1 MALGDLTRQIAKEAL
16 LSATSPAPKEAPA
29 AASAPGENLG
39 ATIFSQ
45 IQAMQ
50 KALKEDE
57 ELMVWFSSGAERIRV
72 MEIFLPSRQIAVLTG
87 PDSERSLT
95 RVISPVAALQLVC
108 KVART
113 PAGVKPVRVNLVTPK
128 A

>member
-16 LSATSPAPKEAPA
+16 LSAAAPAPKEQPSSTA
-29 AASAPGENLG
+29 AENLG

-50 KALKEDE
+50 KALKDDE
-57 ELMVWFSSGAERIRV
+57 ELVVVFAAGAERIRV
-72 MEIFLPSRQIAVLTG
+72 MEIFLPSRQVAVLTG
-87 PDSERSLT
+87 LDPERVLA
-95 RVISPVAALQLVC
+95 RVVSPVAALQLVC
-108 KVART
+108 KVAKV
-113 PAGVKPVRVNLVTPK
+113 PAGVKPARVNLVTPK

>member
-16 LSATSPAPKEAPA
+16 LSATAPAPKEPAAPA
-29 AASAPGENLG
+29 GAENLG
-39 ATIFSQ
+39 AIIFGQ

-57 ELMVWFSSGAERIRV
+57 ELVVWFGSGAERLRV

-87 PDSERSLT
+87 ADVERSLT
-95 RVISPVAALQLVC
+95 RVISPVAALQLTC
-108 KVART
+108 KVGKVA
-113 PAGVKPVRVNLVTPK
+113 PGAKPMRVNLVTPK
-128 A
+128 S

>member
-16 LSATSPAPKEAPA
+16 LSAASPAPKEQPAPPV
-29 AASAPGENLG
+29 APENLG
-39 ATIFSQ
+39 AIIFAQ

-57 ELMVWFSSGAERIRV
+57 EMVLSFGNGTDRIRV
-72 MEIFLPSRQIAVLTG
+72 MEIFMPSKQIAVLTG
-87 PDSERSLT
+87 PDPDRNLV
-95 RVISPVAALQLVC
+95 RVISAVGALQLVC
-108 KVART
+108 KVIKV
-113 PAGVKPVRVNLVTPK
+113 PAGAKPVRVNLVAPK

>member
-16 LSATSPAPKEAPA
+16 LSAAAPAPKEPPA
-29 AASAPGENLG
+29 ASPQSENLG
-39 ATIFSQ
+39 AVIFSQ

-57 ELMVWFSSGAERIRV
+57 ELVVWFSTGSERIRV
-72 MEIFLPSRQIAVLTG
+72 VEIFLPSRQVAVLTG
-87 PDSERSLT
+87 PDSDRSLT
-95 RVISPVAALQLVC
+95 RIISPISALQLIC

-113 PAGVKPVRVNLVTPK
+113 SAGVKPARVNLVTAK
-128 A
+128 

>member
-1 MALGDLTRQIAKEAL
+1 MALGDFTRQIAKEAL
-16 LSATSPAPKEAPA
+16 LSATAPAPKEQPA
-29 AASAPGENLG
+29 AGAAENLG

-57 ELMVWFSSGAERIRV
+57 ELVVLFGNGAERIRV

-87 PDSERSLT
+87 PDADRSLT

-108 KVART
+108 KVAKA
-113 PAGVKPVRVNLVTPK
+113 PAGAKPVRVNLVTPK
-128 A
+128 S

>member
-1 MALGDLTRQIAKEAL
+1 MALGDFTRQIAKEAL
-16 LSATSPAPKEAPA
+16 LSATAPAPKEQPA
-29 AASAPGENLG
+29 AGAAENLG

-57 ELMVWFSSGAERIRV
+57 ELVVLFGNGAERIRV
-72 MEIFLPSRQIAVLTG
+72 IEIFLPSRQIAVLTG
-87 PDSERSLT
+87 PDADRSLT

-108 KVART
+108 KVAKA
-113 PAGVKPVRVNLVTPK
+113 PAGAKPVRVNLVTPK
-128 A
+128 S

>member
-16 LSATSPAPKEAPA
+16 LSAASPAPKEQPAP
-29 AASAPGENLG
+29 ASAPAENLG
-39 ATIFSQ
+39 ATIFTQ

-57 ELMVWFSSGAERIRV
+57 ELVVWFSSGAERIRV

-87 PDSERSLT
+87 PDSERSLA
-95 RVISPVAALQLVC
+95 RVISPIAALQLVC
-108 KVART
+108 KVAKV
-113 PAGVKPVRVNLVTPK
+113 PAGAKPVRVNLVTPK
-128 A
+128 S

>member
-16 LSATSPAPKEAPA
+16 LSATASPPKEQPA
-29 AASAPGENLG
+29 AAGASENLG

-50 KALKEDE
+50 KALKDDE
-57 ELMVWFSSGAERIRV
+57 ELVVLFASGAERLRV

-87 PDSERSLT
+87 LDPDRTLA
-95 RVISPVAALQLVC
+95 RVISPVAAVQLVC
-108 KVART
+108 KVGKVPPGA
-113 PAGVKPVRVNLVTPK
+113 KPVRVNLVTPK

>member
-1 MALGDLTRQIAKEAL
+1 MALGDITRQIAKEAL
-16 LSATSPAPKEAPA
+16 LSAASPAPKEQPA
-29 AASAPGENLG
+29 AGVQSENLG
-39 ATIFSQ
+39 AIIFSQ

-57 ELMVWFSSGAERIRV
+57 ELAIWFSTANERIRV

-87 PDSERSLT
+87 PDADRSLT
-95 RVISPVAALQLVC
+95 RVISPVAALQLIC
-108 KVART
+108 KVSKV
-113 PAGVKPVRVNLVTPK
+113 PPGVKAVRVTLVTPK

>member
-1 MALGDLTRQIAKEAL
+1 MALGDFTRQIAKEAL
-16 LSATSPAPKEAPA
+16 LSATAPAPKETPAPA
-29 AASAPGENLG
+29 AGENLG
-39 ATIFSQ
+39 ATIFGQ

-57 ELMVWFSSGAERIRV
+57 ELVVWFGSGAERIRV

-87 PDSERSLT
+87 PDAERSLT
-95 RVISPVAALQLVC
+95 RVVSPVGALQLVC
-108 KVART
+108 KVAKT
-113 PAGVKPVRVNLVTPK
+113 PAGAKPVRVNLVTPK